1 MAMIDEQMPIWE
13 EIDRAESYLICC
25 VFDEATSLASSI
37 IKRLLANYS
46 SSSKGCEVQ
55 GDCENEW
62 GDMLESAGMVLVQS
76 MKQLQ
81 RTSEILKELK
91 LLFGSITAIPVQVF
105 LTGVCF
111 QMSES
116 PSATVQGSLEEF
128 LNNWR
133 FEDNRYH
140 PVLGAEAN
148 ESDPEGSC
156 FSFSIG
162 VDEYLEV
169 VELYVVTLLAM
180 TQKDTDLAISWVEK
194 AMLPVEKCQELL
206 RRLRSMN
213 SSVVTSS
220 SQTSTSS
227 QLPDKYN
234 GHHKDIDSEYL
245 SCEGNTAKEEI
256 LKLSRQR
263 VPRYLWFPNI
273 TLKLGDTRL
282 VVPSGKMLLATLLLL
297 IYYFTR
303 KKHAVLK
310 RVLMQKALSVKK
322 ALLDL
327 WQLAFSYQVNPLAA
341 LQPLPTATHG
351 SH

>member
-1 MAMIDEQMPIWE
+1 MAMVDEQMPIWE

-25 VFDEATSLASSI
+25 MFDEATSLASSI
-37 IKRLLANYS
+37 IKRLLENYS
-46 SSSKGCEVQ
+46 SSCKVQ
-55 GDCENEW
+55 GDNENEC
-62 GDMLESAGMVLVQS
+62 GDMLESAGMVVVQS

-81 RTSEILKELK
+81 RTSEIVKELK
-91 LLFGSITAIPVQVF
+91 LLFGSITAIPAQVF

-116 PSATVQGSLEEF
+116 PSTTVQGSLEEF
-128 LNNWR
+128 LKNWR
-133 FEDNRYH
+133 FVDNRYY
-140 PVLGAEAN
+140 PVFSAEGSA
-148 ESDPEGSC
+148 SDPEGSC
-156 FSFSIG
+156 FRFSIG

-169 VELYVVTLLAM
+169 VELYVITLLAM
-180 TQKDTDLAISWVEK
+180 TKQDTDHAISWVEK
-194 AMLPVEKCQELL
+194 AMLPMEKRQELL

-213 SSVVTSS
+213 SSLVTSS

-227 QLPDKYN
+227 QLPDGYK
-234 GHHKDIDSEYL
+234 GHYEDIESEYV
-245 SCEGNTAKEEI
+245 SCGGNTAKEEI

-263 VPRYLWFPNI
+263 VPRFWWFPNI

-297 IYYFTR
+297 MYYFTR

-310 RVLMQKALSVKK
+310 RVLVQKALSVKK